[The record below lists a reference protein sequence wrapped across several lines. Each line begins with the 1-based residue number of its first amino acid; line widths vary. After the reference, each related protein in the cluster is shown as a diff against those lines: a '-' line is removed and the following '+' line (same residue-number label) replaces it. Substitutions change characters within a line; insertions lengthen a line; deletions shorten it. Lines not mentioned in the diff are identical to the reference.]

1 LHGIHTSAAPTR
13 GDDAFQFVATVD
25 IDPGSCVFHT
35 FADDGAIRGV
45 PFGSRFGTLECGGS
59 PLSHAMVLETF
70 DIFGVVVARCVV
82 GVSAI
87 FPNNQVALGGE

>member
-1 LHGIHTSAAPTR
+1 
-13 GDDAFQFVATVD
+13 
-25 IDPGSCVFHT
+25 
-35 FADDGAIRGV
+35 
-45 PFGSRFGTLECGGS
+45 
-59 PLSHAMVLETF
+59 MVLETF